1 MSDSQGAVLI
11 SGATGFVGA
20 GEDVLSLPPKAQVQ
34 VAAAAGPAIPGWR
47 QPASRLPDSALMPK
61 LMIRVGWILMI
72 APSMPAGDEL
82 P

>member
-1 MSDSQGAVLI
+1 
-11 SGATGFVGA
+11 
-20 GEDVLSLPPKAQVQ
+20 
-34 VAAAAGPAIPGWR
+34 
-47 QPASRLPDSALMPK
+47 MPK